1 MQWSNNPRK
10 ARRLL
15 VPLWE
20 NLQARRSHVCPG
32 LTLGRSGQ
40 WQALQGLSPAPD
52 PFPKHAYA
60 EVRAA
65 QSYFTQERISCSEA
79 PASELKDIALFRWS
93 QLLCS
98 PWPGRAWCRDIRSIS
113 HQLSSIIVIF
123 IHLVE
128 QVEAMMAVDQAI
140 SGLRFAHVIF
150 TRWPIWELLG
160 KLVVPGLEQQLRAR
174 IERAKVEATHV
185 SPPRAVSAACSACL
199 SYLLASARRL

>member
-1 MQWSNNPRK
+1 M
-10 ARRLL
+10 
-15 VPLWE
+15 
-20 NLQARRSHVCPG
+20 
-32 LTLGRSGQ
+32 
-40 WQALQGLSPAPD
+40 LS
-52 PFPKHAYA
+52 
-60 EVRAA
+60 
-65 QSYFTQERISCSEA
+65 
-79 PASELKDIALFRWS
+79 L
-93 QLLCS
+93 
-98 PWPGRAWCRDIRSIS
+98 AWAGVVSR
-113 HQLSSIIVIF
+113 HQVHISSIIIIF